1 MIRVWPKFV
10 FQVTWRKGLTVFTID
25 SFSGLRLPFLRLMAG
40 VSFGICSW
48 LMNHPESIW
57 KKYHI
62 LNPGK
67 QKGVFYESVYLIQE
81 IQESRH
87 RFRTWGLRLGVT
99 QPTSNTGGT
108 VKFAGLHQGLEANL
122 AHFCAKCCLG
132 TSGVVVNQKAC
143 FFHTGNK
150 CWGRLHWKHPKKK
163 ENDM

>member
-57 KKYHI
+57 KKSY
-62 LNPGK
+62 PK
-67 QKGVFYESVYLIQE
+67 
-81 IQESRH
+81 SRKTK
-87 RFRTWGLRLGVT
+87 RCVLWICLSDSRNRWIKAQNERTWGWDWGCSPKQHQTR
-99 QPTSNTGGT
+99 GGT

-150 CWGRLHWKHPKKK
+150 CWGRLHWKHP
-163 ENDM
+163 